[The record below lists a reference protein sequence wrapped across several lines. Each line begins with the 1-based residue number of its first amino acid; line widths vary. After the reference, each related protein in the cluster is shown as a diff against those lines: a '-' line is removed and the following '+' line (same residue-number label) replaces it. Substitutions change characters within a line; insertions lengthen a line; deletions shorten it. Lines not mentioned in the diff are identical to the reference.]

1 MNDDIAQVR
10 TAVERNLGGL
20 ADDAPVVV
28 AVSGGPD
35 SLALARAVA
44 LGRRPATAVII
55 DHGLQQDSSTV
66 AEHAA
71 SQCHSFGLADVRIV
85 RVEVPQGPG
94 TGGLE
99 AAARHVRRAA
109 LLDVANS
116 LGAPA
121 ILLGHT
127 RDDQAE
133 TVLLRLAR
141 GSGAR
146 SLAAMAPVAGIW
158 RRPLLGVSRDV
169 VRRSVADLATWN
181 DPHNDDERF
190 ARVRVRRS
198 ALPALSE
205 ALGPAVIDGL
215 ARSADLL
222 RDDAD
227 ALDDWAARSTAQ
239 CQDADGALDIDE
251 LARLPRAVRTR
262 IMRAAA
268 LAAGSSPTDLTA
280 AHIDR
285 IDELMTRWRGQGPI
299 DLPGGIAARRECGRL
314 SFVRVPPVA
323 ERRQS
328 NEET

>member
-10 TAVERNLGGL
+10 TAVEHNLGDL
-20 ADDAPVVV
+20 ADDARVVV

-35 SLALARAVA
+35 SLALARASAV
-44 LGRRPATAVII
+44 GRRPTTAVII

-66 AEHAA
+66 ADHAA
-71 SQCHSFGLADVRIV
+71 SQCHSLGLTDVRIV

-109 LLDVANS
+109 LLDLANS
-116 LGAPA
+116 LDAHA

-158 RRPLLGVSRDV
+158 RRPLLGVSRAV
-169 VRRSVADLATWN
+169 VRRSVVDLATWD

-198 ALPALSE
+198 ALPALAE

-227 ALDDWAARSTAQ
+227 ALDDWAARSSAQ

-268 LAAGSSPTDLTA
+268 LAAGSPPTDLTA
-280 AHIDR
+280 AHVDR
-285 IDELMTRWRGQGPI
+285 IDELLTRWRGQGPI
-299 DLPGGIAARRECGRL
+299 DLPGGIAAQRECGRL